1 MGGLHIET
9 QASSLCRHVNNSNE
23 RKGTFHN
30 SSYSSIRY
38 VSGAAAATV
47 FCSSGRR
54 GKERGREK
62 KTLRSADSVLH
73 ARAPVRTEGEGKKR
87 KVKGVG
93 DRKRERKKP
102 LTHYLW
108 QENHPRAER
117 HLGYQYRLLFSFG
130 SFPHSRQ

>member
-30 SSYSSIRY
+30 SSYFSIRY

-62 KTLRSADSVLH
+62 KPLRSADSVLH
-73 ARAPVRTEGEGKKR
+73 AIPKGPSEKEGEGKKGR
-87 KVKGVG
+87 
-93 DRKRERKKP
+93 
-102 LTHYLW
+102 
-108 QENHPRAER
+108 
-117 HLGYQYRLLFSFG
+117 
-130 SFPHSRQ
+130 